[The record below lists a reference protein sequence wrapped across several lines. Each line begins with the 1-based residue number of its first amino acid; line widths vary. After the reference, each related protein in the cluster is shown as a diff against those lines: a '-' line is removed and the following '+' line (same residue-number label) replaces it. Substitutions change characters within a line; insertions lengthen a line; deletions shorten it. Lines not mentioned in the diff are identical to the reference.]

1 MFYPNE
7 WMKTLKFYCSKRL
20 STNFFVTSQH
30 QLLPRFENLHND
42 NSNNDDNDSDNINN
56 NDGND
61 EDDKN
66 NSYNSPKPGFINNK
80 KS

>member
-1 MFYPNE
+1 
-7 WMKTLKFYCSKRL
+7 MKTLKFSKQL

-42 NSNNDDNDSDNINN
+42 NSNNNDSDNNNN

-61 EDDKN
+61 DDDSD
-66 NSYNSPKPGFINNK
+66 NSYNCPKPGFINNK